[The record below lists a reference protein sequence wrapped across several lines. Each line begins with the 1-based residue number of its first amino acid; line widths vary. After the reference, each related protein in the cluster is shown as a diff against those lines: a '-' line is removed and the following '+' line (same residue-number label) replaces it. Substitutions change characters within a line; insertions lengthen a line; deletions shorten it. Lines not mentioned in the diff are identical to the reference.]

1 MKLLNILGYVV
12 EITNLES
19 IVKDTGG
26 FIIKRSAKGAKR
38 DLLECPIHSYC
49 ISISELAD
57 IIFEAETNFSNY
69 IIIIESDYGSET
81 NKHAYKYEIKGT
93 KF

>member
-1 MKLLNILGYVV
+1 MKLLDIFGYVV

-26 FIIKRSAKGAKR
+26 FIIKRSAKGSKV
-38 DLLECPIHSYC
+38 DLLECPIRSYC
-49 ISISELAD
+49 ITISELAN
-57 IIFEAETNFSNY
+57 IIFEAESNFNNY
-69 IIIIESDYGSET
+69 LIVIESDYNSET
-81 NKHAYKYEIKGT
+81 DKHTHKYEIKGT

>member
-1 MKLLNILGYVV
+1 MKLLNIFGYVV

-38 DLLECPIHSYC
+38 DLLDCTVRSYC
-49 ISISELAD
+49 ITISELAN

-69 IIIIESDYGSET
+69 LIIIVESFDNERGNNS
-81 NKHAYKYEIKGT
+81 YKYEIKGT